1 MQRIVHNTSINLYVI
16 IMPPTSFRVNLYS
29 IVFLNV
35 KNFLLEAGAIPEV
48 QLTATGFE
56 HTNG

>member
-29 IVFLNV
+29 IVCLNA
-35 KNFLLEAGAIPEV
+35 KELLA
-48 QLTATGFE
+48 
-56 HTNG
+56 